1 MIRLA
6 DYPQLRMLAWSRPE
20 DACVDDAEAL
30 ALYES
35 NWRLVDL
42 EHMQPNELALLQ
54 NLTRTH
60 GAGVLLV

>member
-6 DYPQLRMLAWSRPE
+6 DYPQLRMLAWNRPE
-20 DACVDDAEAL
+20 DACVEETEAL

-42 EHMQPNELALLQ
+42 AHMQAHGLALL
-54 NLTRTH
+54 NRLTQQH

>member
-6 DYPQLRMLAWSRPE
+6 DYPQLRMLAWNRPE
-20 DACVDDAEAL
+20 NACVEEAEAL

-42 EHMQPNELALLQ
+42 PHMQAHELALLQ
-54 NLTRTH
+54 RLTQQH